1 MYVGEGKTA
10 GVWSCLFDGIWQL
23 WAGDR
28 MKIAICDDDEGVR
41 SQLEKWISEFFKME
55 KMDHDIQLFSRAETV
70 LYEMEEYGWFDVI
83 FLDIELPRKSGIELA
98 KTIREFYDSKCVSI
112 IFISGKTEYCLQL
125 FELEPLNFHAK
136 PLQKEKIFKDLRKVM
151 RRSEEKRNVIQYK
164 EDGIIKGVL
173 LRDVLYFEAVNKMV
187 RLVLK
192 SGEEIMVRI
201 PLQDIYDRYRNYKI
215 VRCHRSYVVNLSY
228 VKKYYNNCFFMS
240 NGDEIVVSKTYQKSI
255 QEDWIRYDWEE

>member
-1 MYVGEGKTA
+1 MLEETYPIRTDLALESQERLQKKQGLIKGVSFHEEERENGVLVSTVIIETENAAKAMGRPRGTYVTIEA
-10 GVWSCLFDGIWQL
+10 PQMAEEEEENHRD
-23 WAGDR
+23 
-28 MKIAICDDDEGVR
+28 
-41 SQLEKWISEFFKME
+41 IS
-55 KMDHDIQLFSRAETV
+55 L
-70 LYEMEEYGWFDVI
+70 
-83 FLDIELPRKSGIELA
+83 ELA

-151 RRSEEKRNVIQYK
+151 RRSEENRNVIQYK

-255 QEDWIRYDWEE
+255 QPGFSET